1 MASTHANGIVIVKE
15 KRIKPSGVDQNAPV
29 EQTFKRGCSNGTS
42 EGKGKLLE
50 ENVPMEPMKE
60 KGKPSEGMIF
70 QRKEPCTVEEK
81 TFQIENDKVKLDNV
95 NVLWYY
101 KSFISID

>member
-1 MASTHANGIVIVKE
+1 
-15 KRIKPSGVDQNAPV
+15 
-29 EQTFKRGCSNGTS
+29 
-42 EGKGKLLE
+42 
-50 ENVPMEPMKE
+50 MEPMKE

-81 TFQIENDKVKLDNV
+81 TFQIENDKVNLDNV
-95 NVLWYY
+95 NVLLYY

>member
-1 MASTHANGIVIVKE
+1 MLLWNKLSKGDVQMEQVKE
-15 KRIKPSGVDQNAPV
+15 KGKPSERSVPMEPIKEKDKP
-29 EQTFKRGCSNGTS
+29 S
-42 EGKGKLLE
+42 E

-60 KGKPSEGMIF
+60 KDKPSEGMIF

-95 NVLWYY
+95 NELLYY

>member
-1 MASTHANGIVIVKE
+1 
-15 KRIKPSGVDQNAPV
+15 V
-29 EQTFKRGCSNGTS
+29 EQLSKGDVQM
-42 EGKGKLLE
+42 EQVKKKGKLLG

-81 TFQIENDKVKLDNV
+81 IFQIENDKVKLEKV
-95 NVLWYY
+95 NVLLHY
-101 KSFISID
+101 KSFISMD